1 MYIRLQKYLK
11 YSVFKK
17 IINHI
22 YFRDIIDF
30 INSINI
36 TYRQTDFLQ
45 EEYKEKTLLH
55 LISLMETLS

>member
-30 INSINI
+30 INI

-45 EEYKEKTLLH
+45 EEYKEKRLLH

>member
-1 MYIRLQKYLK
+1 M
-11 YSVFKK
+11 VFKK